1 MKSFKHLG
9 FSATELLIFL
19 AILGILVTVVLP
31 KYTSFTTNKRLSSQN
46 TLLMQDFVLAHA
58 EATIR
63 AKSVTV
69 CQTNNGTSCTESG
82 WGSGRIVFVDH
93 DQNGAVNDHDE
104 ILRVSEGINLN
115 NTMISTETNHFIIFN
130 ASGVSNT
137 NVTITT
143 CEKGQKGEKITIYPS
158 GRIHKN
164 SADVCE

>member
-19 AILGILVTVVLP
+19 AILGILVTVVMP
-31 KYTSFTTNKRLSSQN
+31 QYTSFNSNKRLFSQN

-69 CQTNNGTSCTESG
+69 CQSNNGTSCTDSG

-93 DQNGAVNDHDE
+93 DQNGKVNHDDE
-104 ILRVSEGINLN
+104 ILRVSEGGNSN
-115 NTMISTETNHFIIFN
+115 NTMMSTETNHFITFN

-137 NVTITT
+137 NITITT
-143 CEKGQKGEKITIYPS
+143 CETGQRGEKITIYPS
-158 GRIHKN
+158 GRIHKS
-164 SADVCE
+164 SADVCG